1 MSEIHLKKHQIDQKS
16 SFRKWV
22 GFPAR
27 SPVPARGARGT
38 IVSATGS
45 GKTIMAAASALE
57 CFPHGRILVTVPTL
71 DLLVQT
77 AQAWRTVGHRSPMAA
92 VCSLENDPVL
102 NELGVRTTTNPIQL
116 ALWAGR
122 GPVIVFAT
130 YASLVDREDYA
141 ALQDQERPYGPWQN
155 SGNGKTRK
163 KTRGPLE
170 AALTGGERL
179 YGQQMAPF
187 DLAIV
192 DEAHGTA
199 GDLGRPWAA
208 IHDNTRIPAD
218 FRLYL
223 TATPRILAAARPQK
237 GADGQELEIASMA
250 DDPDGTYGAW
260 LAELGLS
267 EAIEREILA
276 GFEIDVLEIRDPSPV
291 LGESEEARR
300 GRRLALLQTAL
311 LEHAAAYNLRTVM
324 TFHQKVEEAAAFA
337 DKLPETA
344 AALYVN
350 DASDDDLAAADKL
363 PKSSVNARF
372 YELEAGRHVP
382 PDRVW
387 SAWLCGDH
395 LVTERREVLRQFAG
409 GIDAADRRV
418 HRAFLASVRVLGEG
432 VDITGDRGVEAIC
445 FADTRGSQVEIVQNI
460 GRALRLNKDGSTKIA
475 RIIVPVFL
483 EPGEDPTDMV
493 ASASFRPLVAVL
505 QGLRSHDERLV
516 EQLASRALTSGQRK
530 VHVRRDA
537 NGQIIGAGG
546 EGDGEDQEQ
555 DDTDAAAESALLHF
569 SSPRDT
575 ATIAAFLR
583 TRVYRPESLVWL
595 EGYQALIRWRK
606 ENEIT
611 GLYAVPYDV
620 EAEVGVTK
628 DFPLGRWVH
637 QQRKALRAGE
647 LEERRKTLLDAPEA
661 GMVWEPGEEAW
672 ETKLAALRSYRRA
685 MGHLAPRQDAV
696 WGEGDAMVPVGQ
708 HAANLRRKGGLGK
721 DAERAAERAQQL
733 AAIDEDWNCPWPL
746 DWQRHYRVLADLVD
760 ADGVLPAI
768 QPGVLFEGDDLGKW
782 LARQREAS
790 TWAQLSAE
798 QQERLSQ
805 LGVKPL
811 EAPSPAPSA
820 KRAANGQSKAEQA
833 FHRGLAALT
842 QWVEREGAHRPAPRG
857 HSEQIAVDG
866 EAEPVTVKLGVWVSN
881 TKSRWDKLTPEQQA
895 ALAALGVPWA
905 KAAVPAP
912 SGGPAPVRDA
922 PVQPAPS
929 GEQAQEYPDQ
939 GDPVT
944 AEERETSRGTARARR
959 MNELMRKHTKAE
971 LLRMAYAGGLVNHN
985 SPEKWRKDEIASTV
999 VDTEFRT
1006 ADRAAPARPASA
1018 TARPVPAQPLPLPQ
1032 QDHHDECDKSV
1043 YEGGTCT
1050 CDLIEQYGPPS
1061 ERDDY

>member
-1 MSEIHLKKHQIDQKS
+1 MSRIPLKKHQIDQKS

-27 SPVPARGARGT
+27 SSVPPQGARGT

-45 GKTIMAAASALE
+45 GKTIMASACALE
-57 CFPHGRILVTVPTL
+57 CFPEGRILVTVPTL

-77 AQAWRTVGHRSPMAA
+77 AQAWRAVGHQSPMVA

-116 ALWAGR
+116 ALWAGH

-130 YASLVDREDYA
+130 YASLVDREDFDDPMG
-141 ALQDQERPYGPWQN
+141 QGR
-155 SGNGKTRK
+155 
-163 KTRGPLE
+163 TRGPLE
-170 AALTGGERL
+170 AALAGGERL
-179 YGQQMAPF
+179 YGQRMDGF
-187 DLAIV
+187 SLAIV

-208 IHDNTRIPAD
+208 IHDNARIPAD

-223 TATPRILAAARPQK
+223 TATPRILASPRPQK
-237 GADGQELEIASMA
+237 GADGQELEIASMT

-267 EAIEREILA
+267 EAIEKEILA
-276 GFEIDVLEIRDPSPV
+276 PFEIDVLEIRDPSPV
-291 LGESEEARR
+291 LGVSEEALR

-311 LEHAAAYNLRTVM
+311 LEHAAAYNLRTTM
-324 TFHQKVEEAAAFA
+324 TFHQKVEEAQAFA
-337 DKLPETA
+337 EALPKTA
-344 AALYVN
+344 AELYVTDTDDETMVKAEKTLPASSI
-350 DASDDDLAAADKL
+350 DAE
-363 PKSSVNARF
+363 F
-372 YELEAGRHVP
+372 YGLEAGRHVP

-395 LVTERREVLRQFAG
+395 LVSERREALRQFAN
-409 GIDAADRRV
+409 GIDANNRRV

-432 VDITGDRGVEAIC
+432 VDITGTRGVEAIC

-460 GRALRLNKDGSTKIA
+460 GRALRLNRDGSTKIA
-475 RIIVPVFL
+475 RIIVPIFL
-483 EPGEDPTDMV
+483 EPNEDPTDMV

-516 EQLASRALTSGQRK
+516 EQLASRALSRGKHARK
-530 VHVRRDA
+530 VHVQRDEE
-537 NGQIIGAGG
+537 GRIVGADG
-546 EGDGEDQEQ
+546 EGDGEDQEHDGTQ
-555 DDTDAAAESALLHF
+555 AAAESALLHF
-569 SSPRDT
+569 STPRDA

-583 TRVYRPESLVWL
+583 TRVYRPDSLVWL
-595 EGYQALIRWRK
+595 EGYQALIRWRA
-606 ENEIT
+606 ENEIA
-611 GLYAVPYDV
+611 GVYAVPYDV
-620 EAEVGVTK
+620 EVEVGVTK

-647 LEERRKTLLDAPEA
+647 MEPRRKELLDAPEA

-672 ETKLAALRSYRRA
+672 ETKLAALRSYRRST
-685 MGHLAPRQDAV
+685 GHLAPRQDQV
-696 WGEGDAMVPVGQ
+696 WGEGNAMVPVGQ

-721 DAERAAERAQQL
+721 DAERAAERAEQL
-733 AAIDEDWNCPWPL
+733 TAIDPDWDCPWPL

-760 ADGVLPAI
+760 ADGVLPEI
-768 QPGVLFEGDDLGKW
+768 QPGVLMDGDDLGRW
-782 LARQREAS
+782 LERQKQPG
-790 TWAQLSAE
+790 TWAQLSTE

-805 LGVKPL
+805 LGVQPL
-811 EAPSPAPSA
+811 EAPSPAPAATRTA
-820 KRAANGQSKAEQA
+820 KGPSKAEQA
-833 FHRGLAALT
+833 FQRGLAALA
-842 QWVEREGAHRPAPRG
+842 QWVEREGADRPTPRG
-857 HSEQIAVDG
+857 HSEQIMVDG
-866 EAEPVTVKLGVWVSN
+866 EAEPVVVKLGVWNSN
-881 TKSRWDKLTPEQQA
+881 TRARWDKLTSDQQA

-912 SGGPAPVRDA
+912 SSPASVDDGS
-922 PVQPAPS
+922 VQPAPS
-929 GEQAQEYPDQ
+929 DAQAQAQEDHDQ
-939 GDPVT
+939 GDTVT
-944 AEERETSRGTARARR
+944 EEERQAARGAARMQRI
-959 MNELMRKHTKAE
+959 NELVRNHTKAE
-971 LLRMAYAGGLVNHN
+971 LLRMAYAGGLVPYNN
-985 SPEKWRKDEIASTV
+985 PEKWRKDEIASTV

-1006 ADRAAPARPASA
+1006 ADQPAPARP
-1018 TARPVPAQPLPLPQ
+1018 TAVTAQPVPVKPLPQ